1 MKTDIVLA
9 GVGGQGVL
17 SVAAIIAAA
26 ALRDGLFV
34 KQGEVHGMSQRG
46 GAVQAHLRIAD
57 RAIHGDTVPEG
68 GADLLLGMEPLETLR
83 YLGYL
88 GPDAVVVTAAEP
100 FDNIPNYPPL
110 EEVHAR
116 LRTLPRVHLVEVDR
130 LAKQAGSARTANVV
144 LVGAASPWL
153 PVRPAT
159 VEAFLRERF
168 ERKGTKIV
176 DANLRA
182 FALGRE
188 FSACVKT

>member
-34 KQGEVHGMSQRG
+34 KQGEVHGMAQRG

-57 RAIHGDTVPEG
+57 RPIHGDTVPEG
-68 GADLLLGMEPLETLR
+68 CADLLLGMEPLETLR
-83 YLGYL
+83 YLSFL
-88 GPDAVVVTAAEP
+88 GPGGTVVAAAEP
-100 FDNIPNYPPL
+100 FENIPNYPPL
-110 EEVHAR
+110 GEVHGA
-116 LRTLPRVHLVEVDR
+116 LRALPHAHLVEVDK
-130 LAKQAGSARTANVV
+130 LAKQAGSPRTANVV
-144 LVGAASPWL
+144 LVGAASAWL
-153 PVRPAT
+153 PVRAAT
-159 VEAFLRERF
+159 IEAFLRERF
-168 ERKGTKIV
+168 AAKGQKIV

-188 FSACVKT
+188 VAACV